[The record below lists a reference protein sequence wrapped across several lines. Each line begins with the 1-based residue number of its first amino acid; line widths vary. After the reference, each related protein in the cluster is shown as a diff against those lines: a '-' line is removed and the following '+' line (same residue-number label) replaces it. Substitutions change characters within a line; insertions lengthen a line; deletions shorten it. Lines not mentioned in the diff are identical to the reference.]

1 MARGMD
7 RDMAR
12 AKTLAARGARHN
24 SDAHHKCAWRCV
36 LGGERAAK
44 LARRV
49 GAPLRAVAGAP
60 VAGAP
65 PVARA
70 AQRAGM
76 DSLST
81 TLSRFRAVQEATA
94 HNNAAIDLLHVG
106 R

>member
-1 MARGMD
+1 MRNL
-7 RDMAR
+7 R
-12 AKTLAARGARHN
+12 A
-24 SDAHHKCAWRCV
+24 V
-36 LGGERAAK
+36 

-49 GAPLRAVAGAP
+49 VRR
-60 VAGAP
+60 
-65 PVARA
+65 VARA

>member
-1 MARGMD
+1 MIFLELLVVEVGGGLRNL
-7 RDMAR
+7 R
-12 AKTLAARGARHN
+12 A
-24 SDAHHKCAWRCV
+24 V
-36 LGGERAAK
+36 
-44 LARRV
+44 LARRCERR
-49 GAPLRAVAGAP
+49 GGPARAPTA
-60 VAGAP
+60 
-65 PVARA
+65 ARA